1 MNWFTRKI
9 GWTAVFLFTII
20 WLLSGTAVSAQSNY
34 PTANDLYVNDYASVI
49 SSTDEAQIRDLLAE
63 YEANNGVQM
72 TVLTV
77 RSISEYNTGD
87 ATIEQFATHLFNEW
101 GIGQASRNDGVL
113 FLVAVEDRELRI
125 ELGSAYGVE
134 FNGRMQRIIDQ
145 IIIPYFRQENYSLGI
160 HEGSRAIVADL
171 RGEIYES
178 LAETRG
184 GTTASPV
191 SPSATSSS
199 ETTSTAVRYPAIFYR
214 LEEILIGLGVVGTP
228 LGGLLFARYRRNRPR
243 QCNNCQSM
251 MTRLDER
258 ADDAYLDKGQITEE
272 NIGSVDYDVWVCGS
286 CQNREVIPYKNWL
299 RRYGRCNNCHYRTI
313 SNSSK
318 VISSATYTSTGL
330 RENRA
335 YCNHCHHEEITQS
348 VIPRKVRST
357 SSSSSGSRSS
367 RSSSSF
373 GGGRSSGGGASG
385 KW

>member
-1 MNWFTRKI
+1 
-9 GWTAVFLFTII
+9 L
-20 WLLSGTAVSAQSNY
+20 
-34 PTANDLYVNDYASVI
+34 
-49 SSTDEAQIRDLLAE
+49 
-63 YEANNGVQM
+63 
-72 TVLTV
+72 
-77 RSISEYNTGD
+77 SEYNTED
-87 ATIEQFATHLFNEW
+87 ATIEQFAANLFNEW

-113 FLVAVEDRELRI
+113 FLIAVEDRELRI

-145 IIIPYFRQENYSLGI
+145 IIIPYFRQDNYSLGI

-171 RGEIYES
+171 RGEVYES

-184 GTTASPV
+184 GTTASP
-191 SPSATSSS
+191 PAISSS
-199 ETTSTAVRYPAIFYR
+199 ETPATAVRRPAIFEN
-214 LEEILIGLGVVGTP
+214 LGNILVGLGIVGAP
-228 LGGLLFARYRRNRPR
+228 LGGLLFSRYRRHKPR
-243 QCNNCQSM
+243 TCSQCQSM
-251 MTRLDER
+251 MVRLDEQ
-258 ADDAYLDKGQITEE
+258 ADNAYLDKGQITEE
-272 NIGSVDYDVWVCGS
+272 ILGSVDYDVWVCGN

-299 RRYGRCNNCHYRTI
+299 RRYGRCHNCNYRTV

-348 VIPRKVRST
+348 VIPRKVK
-357 SSSSSGSRSS
+357 SSSSSSSFGSSS

>member
-1 MNWFTRKI
+1 MNMTRYKFS
-9 GWTAVFLFTII
+9 WTAVFLFSII
-20 WLLSGTAVSAQSNY
+20 WLLLGTAVSAQSNY
-34 PTANDLYVNDYASVI
+34 PTANDLYVNDYANVI
-49 SSTDEAQIRDLLAE
+49 STTDEAQIRDLLVE

-125 ELGSAYGVE
+125 ELGAAYGAE

-184 GTTASPV
+184 GTTASPA

-214 LEEILIGLGVVGTP
+214 LEEILIGLGIVGTP

-243 QCNNCQSM
+243 QCDNCQSM

-299 RRYGRCNNCHYRTI
+299 RRYGRCNNCNYRTI
-313 SNSSK
+313 SNTSK
-318 VISSATYTSTGL
+318 VTSSATYTSTGL